1 MGEMMSQKLPTEFV
15 KNSLFLVMDPWEKQ
29 PYPGAAMYP
38 WIDSHNTMMMY
49 KIVYYSKRI
58 VHRCTSVR
66 RDRSDVFYG
75 WDNLTE
81 KESLVDYMTQH
92 KLDSIVY
99 AGFHHGLCI
108 VDGDLGCRR
117 MSEIYKCYLK
127 HDLVCLLPHVNWGV
141 ADSGT
146 ARYAEFI

>member
-1 MGEMMSQKLPTEFV
+1 MMAPEPKTEFV

-29 PYPGAAMYP
+29 PLQDVALYP
-38 WIDSHNTMMMY
+38 WIDAHNTMMMR
-49 KIVYYSKRI
+49 KILHYSRRI
-58 VHRCTSVR
+58 VHRCTSVIR
-66 RDRSDVFYG
+66 VRSDLFYG

-81 KESLVDYMTQH
+81 KESLIDYMAQH

-108 VDGDLGCRR
+108 VDGNLGCRK

-127 HDLVCLLPHVNWGV
+127 HDLVCLLPHSNWAT
-141 ADSGT
+141 ADSKT
-146 ARYAEFI
+146 AQYAEFI